1 MQNKSFGKNI
11 LQGIRLRIGKIF
23 HNPYH
28 KVNIGPVKK
37 IYYKHLNSGKV
48 RSHKLFGKDFFFVSP
63 TELMHGLN
71 EIFIEEVYKQRL
83 PPNPYIIDCGANI
96 GLSVIYIKQ
105 MFPDAEIIAF
115 EPDEEN
121 FNLLQTN
128 IKSFNYENVQARK
141 EAVWIENTMLQFAG
155 EGSMS
160 SRINT
165 EVSDNTVPVKAI
177 RLKDYL
183 DRPVDFLKIDIE
195 GAEFRVIMDIA
206 DQLHNINNLFLEY
219 HGSFYQNN
227 ELNQIFSMLVDKG
240 FTYYIK
246 EATSIYDHPFD
257 RHKKENINYDV
268 QLNIFCFRMKVSN

>member
-11 LQGIRLRIGKIF
+11 LHGIRLRIGKIF

-28 KVNIGPVKK
+28 KVNIGPLRK

-48 RSHKLFGKDFFFVSP
+48 RSHRLFGKDIFFVSP
-63 TELMHGLN
+63 TEFMHGLN
-71 EIFIEEVYKQRL
+71 EIFIEEIYKQSL
-83 PPNPYIIDCGANI
+83 PPNPFIIDCGANI

-128 IKSFNYENVQARK
+128 IKSFNYKNVQARK
-141 EAVWIENTMLQFAG
+141 EAVWIENTALQFAN

-160 SRINT
+160 SRIHT

-183 DRPVDFLKIDIE
+183 DRPIDFLKIDIE
-195 GAEFRVIMDIA
+195 GAEFRVIKDIA
-206 DQLHNINNLFLEY
+206 DQLHYVNKLFLEY
-219 HGSFYQNN
+219 HGSF
-227 ELNQIFSMLVDKG
+227 
-240 FTYYIK
+240 IK
-246 EATSIYDHPFD
+246 TM
-257 RHKKENINYDV
+257 N
-268 QLNIFCFRMKVSN
+268 